1 MADQGITWGTKAET
15 LDNLRSVLQN
25 AVILPSV
32 YFSVQQWQK
41 QREHYLQLIRRMP
54 AASLIVR
61 SSAQNEDGANNSL
74 AGAYKSCLN
83 VPADSIDDID
93 AAVQTV
99 AESFGGNTDPDN
111 QILVQPMITA
121 VQMSGVVMTHDLQ
134 KGAPYYTINYDD
146 ESGVTDTIT
155 GGTGIQKTVLIHRNT
170 RLSKVKSE
178 RLRRVLK
185 ASLEL
190 ENLCEQVPL
199 DIEFAVDASRTV
211 YIFQVRRISICN
223 RWHPVTERRVS
234 RQLEH
239 VSAFLQLNLGE
250 KSTVYGKR
258 SILGSMPDWNPAEI
272 IGSFARPLSSSLYC
286 YLVTDAVWSEARAL
300 IGYHHVRYHP
310 LMYVIG
316 HHPYIDVRASFNSFL
331 PDDID
336 PSSAERLI
344 NAWINYLTQHPE
356 LHDKVEFEIAQTCL
370 DFNFDQHYARR
381 YGGVLNTDELCEYR
395 RQLSAL
401 TFNAI
406 AANCKGNLQDS
417 LACIADHETRQH
429 NRIKAVGLADAVTL
443 LHECRDIGVLHF
455 AVIARHA
462 FIAEALMRSAS
473 ERGAF
478 SAENLQQW
486 KQSIQTVSYDFTH
499 DYDSV
504 LSGAL
509 SKDSFMAIY
518 GHLRPGTYDIT
529 SLRYDERVD
538 LFKLKGAHSPLS
550 ANKKKPFR
558 WAPEELSALQLLIE
572 QERWSLSADQ
582 LLRYAEQAIAGREYA
597 KFVFTRDL
605 SDLLDALVSWGA
617 DVGLSRD
624 DLSFLSI
631 DAILQLVITP
641 LLDDPDRILLK
652 EAEESRLRYDQA
664 ALLKLPHLIHSP
676 EDIYIVPLHRAM
688 PNFVTEQYIEA
699 DICILSSDI
708 GTSVDLN
715 GKIVCIENA
724 DPGYDWIFIQN
735 IAGLITKF
743 GGTNSHMAIRCAEHC
758 VPAAIG
764 CGEQLFNALVHHRKV
779 VLNCRDKKLT
789 TV

>member
-1 MADQGITWGTKAET
+1 MKDKGIVWGTKAET
-15 LDNLRSVLQN
+15 LDNLRPRLQN

-32 YFSVQQWQK
+32 YFSVQQWQS
-41 QREHYLQLIRRMP
+41 QQEHYLQLIRQMS
-54 AASLIVR
+54 AVLLIVR
-61 SSAQNEDGANNSL
+61 SSAQSEDCANHSL

-83 VPADSIDDID
+83 VAADSIADID
-93 AAVQTV
+93 AAVQNV
-99 AESFGGNTDPDN
+99 AESFGYNTDPAN

-146 ESGVTDTIT
+146 ESGITDTIT
-155 GGTGIQKTVLIHRNT
+155 GGTGIQKTVLIHRHT

-185 ASLEL
+185 ASQEL
-190 ENLCEQVPL
+190 EQLCGQVPL
-199 DIEFAVDASRTV
+199 DIEFAVDATRTV
-211 YIFQVRRISICN
+211 YIFQVRRISICS

-234 RQLEH
+234 RQLAH
-239 VSAFLQLNLGE
+239 VNAFLRLNLGE
-250 KSTVYGKR
+250 KPAVYGKR

-272 IGSFARPLSSSLYC
+272 IGSFARPLASSLYC
-286 YLVTDAVWSEARAL
+286 YLVTDAVWSQARSL

-310 LMYVIG
+310 LMYLIG

-331 PDDID
+331 PQGIA
-336 PSSAERLI
+336 PATAERLI
-344 NAWINYLTQHPE
+344 DAWINYLTQHPE

-370 DFNFDQHYARR
+370 DFSFDQQHARC
-381 YGGVLNTDELCEYR
+381 YDGVLSADELCEYR
-395 RQLSAL
+395 QQLSTL
-401 TFNAI
+401 TFNAV

-417 LACIADHETRQH
+417 LACIAEYESRQH
-429 NRIKAVGLADAVTL
+429 RRVKAAGLADAVTL

-473 ERGAF
+473 QQGAF
-478 SAENLQQW
+478 SVERLQQW
-486 KQSIQTVSYDFTH
+486 KQNIQTVSYAFTH
-499 DYDSV
+499 DYEAV
-504 LSGAL
+504 LSGKL
-509 SKDSFMAIY
+509 SKDSFMTMY
-518 GHLRPGTYDIT
+518 GHLRPGTYDIM

-538 LFKLKGAHSPLS
+538 LFKLKGGNLALG
-550 ANKKKPFR
+550 ANSKKSFS
-558 WAPEELSALQLLIE
+558 WEAVELAALQLLID
-572 QERWSLSADQ
+572 QERWSFSAEQ
-582 LLRYAEQAIAGREYA
+582 LLIYAEQAIAGREYA
-597 KFVFTRDL
+597 KLVFTRDL
-605 SDLLDALVSWGA
+605 SDILDALVLWGVDA
-617 DVGLSRD
+617 GLSRD
-624 DLSFLSI
+624 DLSFLNI
-631 DAILQLVITP
+631 DAILQLTVAP
-641 LLDDPDRILLK
+641 LLDDPDRILLTV
-652 EAEESRLRYDQA
+652 AEESRLRYEQA
-664 ALLKLPHLIHSP
+664 ALLKLSHLILSP

-688 PNFVTEQYIEA
+688 PNFVTEHYIEA
-699 DICILSSDI
+699 DICILSSDV
-708 GTSVDLN
+708 GTVVDLS

-764 CGEQLFNALVHHRKV
+764 CGEQLFNSLVNYRQV
-779 VLNCRDKKLT
+779 VLNCRDKKIT

>member
-1 MADQGITWGTKAET
+1 MADKGMMWGTKAET
-15 LDNLRSVLQN
+15 LDNLRPLLQH

-32 YFSVQQWQK
+32 YFSVQQWQQ
-41 QREHYLQLIRRMP
+41 QREHYLQLIRKMS
-54 AASLIVR
+54 AALLIVR

-74 AGAYKSCLN
+74 AGVYKSCLN

-93 AAVQTV
+93 AAIDNV
-99 AESFGGNTDPDN
+99 AESFGDNTDPDN

-185 ASLEL
+185 ASQEL
-190 ENLCEQVPL
+190 ENLCDQVPL

-211 YIFQVRRISICN
+211 YIFQVRRISVCN

-239 VSAFLQLNLGE
+239 VSAFLRLNLGE
-250 KSTVYGKR
+250 KSAIYGDR

-286 YLVTDAVWSEARAL
+286 YLVTDAVWSEARAR
-300 IGYHHVRYHP
+300 IGYHQVRYHP

-331 PDDID
+331 PQDIA

-370 DFNFDQHYARR
+370 DFNFDLHYAKR
-381 YGGVLNTDELCEYR
+381 YDGVLDTDELGEYR

-401 TFNAI
+401 TVNAI
-406 AANCKGNLQDS
+406 TANCKGNLQDALS
-417 LACIADHETRQH
+417 YIAQHETRQQ
-429 NRIKAVGLADAVTL
+429 NRIKAVGLAAAVTL
-443 LHECRDIGVLHF
+443 LQECRDVGVLNF

-473 ERGAF
+473 EQGAF
-478 SAENLQQW
+478 SAEKLQQW

-499 DYDSV
+499 DYDAV

-509 SKDSFMAIY
+509 SKDSFMATY

-538 LFKLKGAHSPLS
+538 LFKLKGAHSPL
-550 ANKKKPFR
+550 AAHTKKPFS
-558 WAPEELSALQLLIE
+558 WTPEELSALQRLIE
-572 QERWSLSADQ
+572 QEGWSLSAEQ
-582 LLRYAEQAIAGREYA
+582 LLSYAEQAIAGREYA
-597 KFVFTRDL
+597 KLVFTRDL
-605 SDLLDALVSWGA
+605 SDLLDALVYWGA

-652 EAEESRLRYDQA
+652 EAEESRLRYEQA
-664 ALLKLPHLIHSP
+664 ALLKLSHLILSP

-699 DICILSSDI
+699 DICMLSSDI

-743 GGTNSHMAIRCAEHC
+743 GGTNSHMAIRCAEHF

-764 CGEQLFNALVHHRKV
+764 CGEQLFNALVNHRKV
-779 VLNCRDKKLT
+779 VLNCRDKKLA